1 MNILRII
8 ALLIIISVKTTSASV
23 DQGTLS
29 FNNENY
35 DKAFRSLYVH
45 ALEDNKNA
53 QFLIGKI
60 YLNGLGSA
68 EQNVNKG
75 LDFIKKSIDN
85 GNMNAALF
93 LSNSYEKG
101 EIVGKDIAKALSY
114 LQIAVDLG
122 AGNKQKEI
130 LRLTTLVEGKTSKN
144 SCLLYSKNDRSR
156 VKDLISCMNKGY
168 VEGDIIKY
176 YKWDFEDNN
185 NLNSIYNA
193 VKLLIDED
201 SKYYNL
207 DDVIEFIPLFVMNAS
222 DDDLK
227 KWQKLFSDG
236 RFKSEDCIGE
246 NDGFVQKPLTEPVKC
261 ILAAESGQQQAI
273 QTVIPWW
280 FNGDYGLPLEK
291 AYAEVL
297 RNQLDAS
304 SDPLIVCKT
313 LREIPSDHFQCLKDV
328 ASSNEFFVEKIAD
341 ELFLEVN
348 QINNSKYE
356 TFPGGATDIKFVLNY
371 VNYDVL
377 EPSDFS
383 KIYLKIF
390 TDPAFIKNGFDKDPL
405 INQKLSEAKFDP
417 YRYQE
422 INKNNSIIALQYI
435 EKYMMADCNAVQYA
449 SSNLNLLKN
458 INSSLYNQAVS
469 DCGINDA
476 ADQFQTVLNSDQ
488 NSAIKLLQDQLSKN
502 DYDEFCKN
510 SEAFVETN
518 TQTFYESLPED
529 LSKGML
535 QQCNNSLVIKSNF
548 AINNYISGYPNLDL
562 IFEDLEYT
570 CEEKIASSCSYAAYI
585 FMFEKIDAN
594 RSFRTGNN
602 SSGKRSRAYTL
613 ALRGCDLGDNP
624 SCAVAYDV
632 LTHKQLVGTVLP
644 SSEKEYIFNLL
655 SERYS
660 DAFLIRENA
669 QCLKEFTFGLGKC
682 RDECRVIKKI
692 YDKGELYY
700 ISNNLAKEYLDH
712 KKCN

>member
-1 MNILRII
+1 MHII
-8 ALLIIISVKTTSASV
+8 RFITLFIIIFSTTASASV

-29 FNNENY
+29 FNNEDY
-35 DKAFRSLYVH
+35 DKAHRLLYVH
-45 ALEDNKNA
+45 ALEDNKDA
-53 QFLIGKI
+53 QFIIGKI
-60 YLNGLGSA
+60 YMNGLGSA
-68 EQNVNKG
+68 EKDVNLG
-75 LDFIKKSIDN
+75 VEFIKKSIN
-85 GNMNAALF
+85 GGNINAALF
-93 LSNSYEKG
+93 LSSAYEKG
-101 EIVGKDIAKALSY
+101 EIVTKDITKALSY
-114 LQIAVDLG
+114 LQDAVELG
-122 AGNKQKEI
+122 VTNKQKDV

-144 SCLLYSKNDRSR
+144 SCNLYSKNDRSR
-156 VKDLISCMNKGY
+156 VKDLISCMKKGY
-168 VEGDIIKY
+168 IKGDIIKY

-185 NLNSIYNA
+185 NLNSLYNA
-193 VKLLIDED
+193 VKLIIDED

-207 DDVIEFIPLFVMNAS
+207 DNVIEFIPLFVMNATE
-222 DDDLK
+222 DDLK
-227 KWQKLFSDG
+227 KWRKLFSDG

-280 FNGDYGLPLEK
+280 FNGEYGLPLEK
-291 AYAEVL
+291 EYAEVL

-313 LREIPSDHFQCLKDV
+313 LREIPSDHFQCLKNV
-328 ASSNEFFVEKIAD
+328 AESNEFFVEKIAD
-341 ELFLEVN
+341 ELFVEVK
-348 QINNSKYE
+348 QINSKKYE
-356 TFPGGATDIKFVLNY
+356 TFKDGAKDIKFVLSY
-371 VNYDVL
+371 VNYDIL

-390 TDPAFIKNGFDKDPL
+390 TDPAFTNNNFDKDPQ
-405 INQKLSEAKFDP
+405 INQKLSEAKFDHK
-417 YRYQE
+417 RYQE
-422 INKNNSIIALQYI
+422 ISKNNSIIALQYI
-435 EKYMMADCNAVQYA
+435 EKYLMADCSAVQYA
-449 SSNLNLLKN
+449 SSDFNLLKN

-488 NSAIKLLQDQLSKN
+488 NSAINLLEKQFSDE

-510 SEAFVETN
+510 SETFVKNN

-570 CEEKIASSCSYAAYI
+570 CEEKIAASCGYAAYI

-594 RSFRTGNN
+594 RSLRTGNN
-602 SSGKRSRAYTL
+602 PSGKRSRAYTL
-613 ALRGCDLGDNP
+613 ALRGCDLGDNA

-632 LTHKQLVGTVLP
+632 LTQKQVIGTIIQTT
-644 SSEKEYIFNLL
+644 EKEYIFNLL

-669 QCLKEFTFGLGKC
+669 QCLKNFTFGIGKC
-682 RDECRVIKKI
+682 RDECRVIQKI
-692 YDKGELYY
+692 YDKGGLDYF
-700 ISNNLAKEYLDH
+700 SKSLAQEYLDH